1 MRYFNQGY
9 AGLTAL
15 KRPYIE
21 LISEMTVDGKLTLKR
36 GLSSKI
42 IMGLMDEDSR
52 IFLHRKRTEFDAIMV
67 GSNTIKIDNS
77 ILTNRLIP
85 DKKSPIRVVPS
96 HDASIPPE
104 SNVLNSDAPTIIVVS
119 ESADP
124 SKVSAIKAK
133 GADIMVCG
141 KDRVDIDLMMDRL
154 VKRGINRL
162 MVEGGPT
169 LIWQLISRR
178 MIDHISLI
186 QIPYIIGGD
195 STPSLVGGPGV
206 DSIDD
211 VVLVDLTAFYKVG
224 NHLITEYD
232 LHYKGQ
238 NGQASP

>member
-1 MRYFNQGY
+1 MER
-9 AGLTAL
+9 

-42 IMGLMDEDSR
+42 IMGLMDEESHK
-52 IFLHRKRTEFDAIMV
+52 FLHWKRSEFDAIMV

-77 ILTNRLIP
+77 ILTNRLAP
-85 DKKSPIRVVPS
+85 GKSPIRVIPS
-96 HDASIPPE
+96 GDASIPPG
-104 SNVLNSDAPTIIVVS
+104 SNVLNSDAPTIVYVS
-119 ESADP
+119 EKADP
-124 SKVSAIKAK
+124 GRVQAIRKA
-133 GADIMVCG
+133 GAEVVVCG
-141 KDRVDIDLMMDRL
+141 RDRVDIDGMMDSL
-154 VKRGINRL
+154 YGRGIARL

-169 LIWQLISRR
+169 LIWQLVNRQ
-178 MIDHISLI
+178 MIDHITLI

-211 VVLVDLTAFYKVG
+211 VVQVRMTDFYKVG

-232 LHYKGQ
+232 LIY
-238 NGQASP
+238 NGKK